1 MGDSSVKMLEGFRR
15 EREFMEKVRQCGG
28 FDIEHL
34 MKAKPGLCNFVASE
48 TTKDKPA
55 PRYIVL
61 YARLGIHKY
70 NMIQGTNLELHGIEK
85 YNVFHKVPYSIYFV
99 TAVAKDPAA
108 GGSLVTFQTSF
119 YEEVFGVKSLSC
131 FIARPKPGPHE
142 EDNAYNLWVQ
152 SDDEFE
158 DKSELPEWPGEN
170 AFDDKKH
177 YYVVKKSELREN
189 DWIRVYLELAFL
201 TAHLSIRSLDLSK
214 VVITKVAV
222 YTSDEDMALPN
233 EKLNAR
239 NAIFYI
245 KYKYCPNENEAHGCK
260 PTRDGVAIGTN
271 LELHGIEK
279 YNVLRKIPYFI
290 HFVTAVAKDPAA
302 GGSLVT
308 FQTSFYEEVYGKSLS
323 CFIARPKPGPHEED
337 NAYNL
342 WVQSD
347 NESDDET
354 EDKSELPEWPGENA
368 FDDKKHYYVVEKS
381 ELGKNDWI
389 RVYLELAFLVPNLSI
404 RSLDLSKVVI
414 TKVAV
419 YTSDEDM
426 ALPNEKLNARNAIF
440 YIKYKYCPNENED
453 HGCKPTRDGVAIV
466 RRKMDKISGYTTL
479 SFQGDCNWRDT
490 FL

>member
-34 MKAKPGLCNFVASE
+34 MKTKPGLCNFVASE

-85 YNVFHKVPYSIYFV
+85 YNVFRKIPYSIHFV

-201 TAHLSIRSLDLSK
+201 TAHLSIRS
-214 VVITKVAV
+214 
-222 YTSDEDMALPN
+222 
-233 EKLNAR
+233 
-239 NAIFYI
+239 
-245 KYKYCPNENEAHGCK
+245 
-260 PTRDGVAIGTN
+260 GTN

-279 YNVLRKIPYFI
+279 YNVFRKIHYFI

-308 FQTSFYEEVYGKSLS
+308 FQTSFYEEVYGKSLRIMLIIYG
-323 CFIARPKPGPHEED
+323 F
-337 NAYNL
+337 NL
-342 WVQSD
+342 MM
-347 NESDDET
+347 
-354 EDKSELPEWPGENA
+354 
-368 FDDKKHYYVVEKS
+368 
-381 ELGKNDWI
+381 
-389 RVYLELAFLVPNLSI
+389 NLMMK
-404 RSLDLSKVVI
+404 LK
-414 TKVAV
+414 TKVNCLSGRERMLSMIKSII
-419 YTSDEDM
+419 TWWRNQS
-426 ALPNEKLNARNAIF
+426 LEKMTGFVLICRSWSLL
-440 YIKYKYCPNENED
+440 K
-453 HGCKPTRDGVAIV
+453 
-466 RRKMDKISGYTTL
+466 
-479 SFQGDCNWRDT
+479 
-490 FL
+490 

>member
-1 MGDSSVKMLEGFRR
+1 MGDSSAKMLEGFRK

-34 MKAKPGLCNFVASE
+34 MKTKPGRCNFMALE
-48 TTKDKPA
+48 ITKDKPA

-70 NMIQGTNLELHGIEK
+70 NMIQGTNLQLHGIEK

-177 YYVVKKSELREN
+177 YYVVKKLELREN

-245 KYKYCPNENEAHGCK
+245 KYEYCPNENEAHGCK
-260 PTRDGVAIGTN
+260 PTRDGVAI
-271 LELHGIEK
+271 
-279 YNVLRKIPYFI
+279 
-290 HFVTAVAKDPAA
+290 
-302 GGSLVT
+302 
-308 FQTSFYEEVYGKSLS
+308 
-323 CFIARPKPGPHEED
+323 
-337 NAYNL
+337 
-342 WVQSD
+342 
-347 NESDDET
+347 
-354 EDKSELPEWPGENA
+354 
-368 FDDKKHYYVVEKS
+368 
-381 ELGKNDWI
+381 
-389 RVYLELAFLVPNLSI
+389 
-404 RSLDLSKVVI
+404 
-414 TKVAV
+414 
-419 YTSDEDM
+419 
-426 ALPNEKLNARNAIF
+426 
-440 YIKYKYCPNENED
+440 
-453 HGCKPTRDGVAIV
+453 V
-466 RRKMDKISGYTTL
+466 RRNMDKISGDITL